1 MDLNLKG
8 ASVVVTG
15 GASGIGRACVDAF
28 AEEGARVAILDRNAS
43 GARNVARELT
53 ARGIQAVAIPADV
66 TDDDS
71 LKSAMGQIVD
81 SFGGIDVLAC
91 CAGVSG
97 LYGRSIEQIDTAE
110 WDQVMAVNVRGQWLP
125 VKRALPF
132 LRKSGRSAIVIVAS
146 DSALVASPLHV
157 PYCTSKGAVLMLTR
171 ALSVDLERDGVRVNC
186 VCPSVVDTP
195 MARQDLGLE
204 KAGFTG
210 VSYPVQDPIQIARYM
225 VFLGS
230 TMSSSINGQ
239 ALVADFGYT
248 ARSAFPV

>member
-8 ASVVVTG
+8 AAVVVTG

-28 AEEGARVAILDRNAS
+28 AEEGASVAILDRNAS

-53 ARGIQAVAIPADV
+53 VRGVQAVAITADV

-71 LKSAMGQIVD
+71 VKSAMGQIGD
-81 SFGGIDVLAC
+81 SFGGIDILAC

-132 LRKSGRSAIVIVAS
+132 LRKSDRSAIVIVAS

-204 KAGFTG
+204 KTGFTG
-210 VSYPVQDPIQIARYM
+210 VSYPVQDPI
-225 VFLGS
+225 
-230 TMSSSINGQ
+230 
-239 ALVADFGYT
+239 
-248 ARSAFPV
+248 

>member
-1 MDLNLKG
+1 MDMNLKG
-8 ASVVVTG
+8 AIVVVTG
-15 GASGIGRACVDAF
+15 GASGIGRASVGAF
-28 AEEGARVAILDRNAS
+28 ADEGARLAILDRNATAAQEVA
-43 GARNVARELT
+43 GELARRDV
-53 ARGIQAVAIPADV
+53 QALAVTADV

-71 LKSAMGQIVD
+71 VRLAMSEVAD
-81 SFGGIDVLAC
+81 RFGGIDVLAC

-97 LYGRSIEQIDTAE
+97 PYGRTIEEIETAE
-110 WDQVMAVNVRGQWLP
+110 WDDVMAVNVRGRWLP

-132 LRKSGRSAIVIVAS
+132 LRKSDRAAVVIVAS

-157 PYCTSKGAVLMLTR
+157 PYCTSKGAAVMLTR
-171 ALSVDLERDGVRVNC
+171 ALSVDLAQDGVRVNC

-204 KAGFTG
+204 LAGFKDVG
-210 VSYPVQDPIQIARYM
+210 YPVQDPIQIARYM

-230 TMSSSINGQ
+230 TISASINGQ

-248 ARSAFPV
+248 ARSVFPA